1 MNDYRVTPQN
11 SPISA
16 WDFVVAN
23 MARKRRGLETLN
35 EYNPARLIGIGGKL
49 RSGKDTLADGLV
61 EKAGFVKL
69 NWSKPL
75 FDALEII
82 NPWLDGD
89 GDTVRFARLLWI
101 KRGDLTETK
110 NNPEVRRLLQAIGDA
125 LRALYGPTALTDI
138 IRRDIEKLL
147 SEGKSVV
154 ITGVRFPAE
163 LELIRE
169 LGGVAIWV
177 ERPGL
182 EEGSSHITENALAAE
197 DFDSIIVNDYSSAA
211 GFIAAEYLNAI
222 ATGVDE

>member
-1 MNDYRVTPQN
+1 MTNHT
-11 SPISA
+11 
-16 WDFVVAN
+16 
-23 MARKRRGLETLN
+23 
-35 EYNPARLIGIGGKL
+35 PARLIGIGGKL

-61 EKAGFVKL
+61 DLAGFTKL

-75 FDALEII
+75 FDALAII
-82 NPWLDGD
+82 NPYIYGD
-89 GDTVRFARLLWI
+89 ESANDLLKELKGD
-101 KRGDLTETK
+101 KTK
-110 NNPEVRRLLQAIGDA
+110 LKENYDEVRRLLQNIGDA

-147 SEGKSVV
+147 AEGKSVV

-182 EEGSSHITENALAAE
+182 EEGSSHVTEHSLRAE
-197 DFDSIIVNDYSSAA
+197 DFDSVIVNGYSSAA

-222 ATGVDE
+222 TTGVEE